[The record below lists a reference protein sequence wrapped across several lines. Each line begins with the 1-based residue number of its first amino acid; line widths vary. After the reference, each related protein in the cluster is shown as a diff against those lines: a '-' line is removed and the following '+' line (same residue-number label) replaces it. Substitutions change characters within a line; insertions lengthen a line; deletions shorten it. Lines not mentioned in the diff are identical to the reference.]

1 MSKRM
6 MIKYEDLLRES
17 LKNKEFKKEYEN
29 LEDEFELA
37 KEVIT
42 LRQKKH
48 LTQKQ
53 LAEMIG
59 TSQPAIARLESGSY
73 RNISLAFI
81 RKVAKALDAKTEI
94 HLRKAQ

>member
-6 MIKYEDLLRES
+6 VIKYEDLLRES
-17 LKNKEFKKEYEN
+17 LKNKELKKEYEN

-37 KEVIT
+37 KEVIS
-42 LRQKKH
+42 LRQKKR

-94 HLRKAQ
+94 HLKKAQ

>member
-6 MIKYEDLLRES
+6 VIKYEDLLRES
-17 LKNKEFKKEYEN
+17 LKNKEFKNEYEN

-37 KEVIT
+37 KEVIS
-42 LRQKKH
+42 LRQKKR

-94 HLRKAQ
+94 HLKKAQ

>member
-6 MIKYEDLLRES
+6 AIKYEDLLRES

-37 KEVIT
+37 KEVIS
-42 LRQKKH
+42 LRQKKR

-81 RKVAKALDAKTEI
+81 RKVARALDAKTEI
-94 HLRKAQ
+94 HLKMVQ